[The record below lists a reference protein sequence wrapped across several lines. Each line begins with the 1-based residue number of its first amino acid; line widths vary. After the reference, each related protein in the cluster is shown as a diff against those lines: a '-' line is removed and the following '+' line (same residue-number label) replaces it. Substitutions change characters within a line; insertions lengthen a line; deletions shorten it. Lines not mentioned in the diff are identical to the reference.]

1 MLQRLTKNFVAMLA
15 VGGVL
20 AVTQLGMPGLATAA
34 SPSMAPGDY
43 PASVAT
49 TTDLTLEKSTV
60 RPGERNTAR
69 ATVSA
74 ENGEQP
80 QGTVTFKV
88 AGRPS
93 STVPLWEGTAT
104 YQMPTDL
111 KAGRTYKVTARY
123 NGKGVW
129 KPSMDTAYV
138 TVTDDDTVAGEEG
151 SRDGEGSANRPG
163 TGGDGEIQGVD
174 ESAGALP
181 SVGSEEN
188 TLLYT
193 LLGLGLLGAGGF
205 TLLMLRRRAQG

>member
-1 MLQRLTKNFVAMLA
+1 MLQRLTKNIVAMLA

-20 AVTQLGMPGLATAA
+20 AVTQLSVPGLTATM
-34 SPSMAPGDY
+34 PVDNHGDY
-43 PASVAT
+43 PPPIAT
-49 TTDLTLEKSTV
+49 TTDLTLEKSV
-60 RPGERNTAR
+60 VEPGEANTAR
-69 ATVSA
+69 ATVTA
-74 ENGEQP
+74 EKGEKP

-88 AGRPS
+88 AGHQPR
-93 STVPLWEGTAT
+93 TVPLVNGTAT

-123 NGKGVW
+123 NGQGVW
-129 KPSMDTAYV
+129 KPSSDTAYV
-138 TVTDDDTVAGEEG
+138 TVSDDSVAGEEG

-163 TGGDGEIQGVD
+163 TGGNGEVQGVD

-193 LLGLGLLGAGGF
+193 LLGLGLLGAGAV

>member
-1 MLQRLTKNFVAMLA
+1 
-15 VGGVL
+15 
-20 AVTQLGMPGLATAA
+20 MPVDNHR
-34 SPSMAPGDY
+34 DY

-49 TTDLTLEKSTV
+49 TTDLTLERSTV
-60 RPGERNTAR
+60 QPGQSNTAR
-69 ATVSA
+69 ATVTA
-74 ENGEQP
+74 EKGEQP
-80 QGTVTFKV
+80 RGTVTFKV

-93 STVPLWEGTAT
+93 STVPLLNGTAT
-104 YQMPTDL
+104 YEMPTDL

-151 SRDGEGSANRPG
+151 SRDGEGGANRPG
-163 TGGDGEIQGVD
+163 TGGDGEVQGVD
-174 ESAGALP
+174 ESEGALP

-193 LLGLGLLGAGGF
+193 LLGLGLLGAGAF